1 MSNLIEIDLLIL
13 DSNGIAIKNIN
24 VRTKYTNGTSLKDE
38 KTNNFGHRI
47 VSASSRLCCT
57 NLSVKAF
64 LAI

>member
-24 VRTKYTNGTSLKDE
+24 VRTKYTNGTSFKDE

-47 VSASSRLCCT
+47 VSASSNKKIEIYVAL
-57 NLSVKAF
+57 LHKD
-64 LAI
+64 